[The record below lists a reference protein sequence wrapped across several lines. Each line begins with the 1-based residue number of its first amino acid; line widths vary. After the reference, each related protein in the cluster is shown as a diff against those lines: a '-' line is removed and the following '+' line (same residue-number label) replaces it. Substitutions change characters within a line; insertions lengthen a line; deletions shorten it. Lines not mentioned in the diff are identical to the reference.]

1 VTLALKHIS
10 TPEWVFTQL
19 QLTRYGKE
27 TITRRAIIM
36 QQINSFGKLTK
47 SALSISIGLALSF
60 STTQSRAE
68 ESSSVSQNER
78 KELEVISVTSQK
90 RSQRLQ
96 DVPASL
102 NAFTENELKD
112 LGITN
117 AVDIA
122 NAIPNIELNSAGGNG
137 NQIITIRGVGLN
149 DFSLNNT
156 PTTAV
161 HIDEVPLSSNAM
173 TGFSLFDL
181 ERVEVLKGPQ
191 GTLFGR
197 NSTAG
202 VVNFI
207 TQKPTDITE
216 GYVTAT
222 VGNYGTFNLEGAI
235 GGELTDSLTA
245 RLSIK
250 SETSDE
256 GFQTNTNPD
265 ASWSE
270 NGEVDKFAARVQL
283 MWTGDDTTIL
293 ANIHTGSD
301 KSQPWLPQAEGTTG
315 VDGTPCASALVG
327 RPDPS
332 ECFVDGFFGAAYQ
345 EISDTD
351 GDVHSGSYDF
361 KPTADDAYNGF
372 SLRIDHELSFATFT
386 SLTGADNFRYR
397 HKTDLDGIAGM
408 DLQEIAGFIG
418 LDKNDSW
425 QTANILHQ
433 FEDFEVDQFTQ
444 EFRLTST
451 TGGDLKWLTGLFYA
465 VEDIK
470 NSTGYASD
478 NFGLFASLPA
488 DFGGYGA
495 VIENTGAVF
504 NHDFE
509 QENSSYAIF
518 AQFDYALTDE
528 TNVSFGSRY
537 TKDDKDF
544 EDESYGLDDAG
555 NRVVKL
561 MPFSVD
567 PLDLTT
573 LKQSF
578 STSNVSWKVGM
589 DHKIEDDWMVYGGV
603 SKGNKSGGFPG
614 TIPFSEADV
623 AAYGDETIISYEL
636 GSKLS
641 ALDNT
646 LRLDVT
652 AFYYDYQDMQGVY
665 ATTEGFDTLNR
676 VGDAKVMGVELSG
689 TWLLTESLTWTFG
702 AALLDTEISDSV
714 ENVGDALGN
723 PTDFNGNEL
732 SHAPKQSASTSFNW
746 TNDISDNLLL
756 SVQVNAAYK
765 SDFFL
770 RYDNDPSSHWD
781 ESSLTLGSRITL
793 TNADDTWSVALWGRN
808 ITDEVI
814 PSYQSFS
821 LAKQDHFVFYNQPAT
836 FGIDFTYRF
845 ED

>member
-1 VTLALKHIS
+1 
-10 TPEWVFTQL
+10 
-19 QLTRYGKE
+19 
-27 TITRRAIIM
+27 M
-36 QQINSFGKLTK
+36 QQVNNFKKLTK
-47 SALSISIGLALSF
+47 SALSISIGLALSL
-60 STTQSRAE
+60 STAHSIAE
-68 ESSSVSQNER
+68 ENSSLSQDEN
-78 KELEVISVTSQK
+78 KGLEVITVTSQK

-96 DVPASL
+96 DVPTSI
-102 NAFTENELKD
+102 NAFTENELND
-112 LGITN
+112 LGISN

-222 VGNYGTFNLEGAI
+222 VGNYDTLNLEGAI
-235 GGELTDSLTA
+235 GGALTDSLTA
-245 RLSIK
+245 RVSIK
-250 SETSDE
+250 SESSGE
-256 GFQTNTNPD
+256 GFQTNTNPE
-265 ASWSE
+265 ANWTE

-283 MWTGDDTTIL
+283 MWTGDDTTVL

-301 KSQPWLPQAEGTTG
+301 KSQPWLPQSEGTTG
-315 VDGTPCASALVG
+315 LDGTPCASALVG

-332 ECFVDGFFGAAYQ
+332 ECYIDGFFGAAYQ
-345 EISDTD
+345 GISDTD

-361 KPTADDAYNGF
+361 KPVADDEYNGF

-386 SLTGADNFRYR
+386 SLTGVDNFHYR

-418 LDKNDSW
+418 LPINDSW
-425 QTANILHQ
+425 QSANILHQ
-433 FEDFEVDQFTQ
+433 YEDFEVDQFTQ

-451 TGGDLKWLTGLFYA
+451 TDGKLKWIAGLFYA
-465 VEDIK
+465 TEDIT
-470 NSTGYASD
+470 NTSGYASD
-478 NFGLFASLPA
+478 NFGLFASLPF

-495 VIENTGAVF
+495 VIENTGAIF
-504 NHDFE
+504 NHYFE
-509 QENSSYAIF
+509 QENTSYAVF
-518 AQFDYALTDE
+518 AQLDYALTDE
-528 TNVSFGSRY
+528 TNISFGSRY
-537 TKDDKDF
+537 TNDEKDF
-544 EDESYGLDDAG
+544 EDEAYGIDEQG
-555 NRVVKL
+555 NRVVKI
-561 MPFSVD
+561 MPYSVD
-567 PLDLTT
+567 PTNLTT
-573 LKQSF
+573 FKQSMD
-578 STSNVSWKVGM
+578 TSNVSWKVGI
-589 DHKIEDDWMVYGGV
+589 DHKVEKDWMVYGGV
-603 SKGNKSGGFPG
+603 SQGHKSGGFPG
-614 TIPFSEADV
+614 TIPFAEGDV
-623 AAYGDETIISYEL
+623 AAYDDETILSYEL

-641 ALDNT
+641 AFENT

-676 VGDAKVMGVELSG
+676 VGDAKVKGLELSG

-702 AALLDTEISDSV
+702 AALLDTEISNSV
-714 ENVGDALGN
+714 DNVGDALGN
-723 PTDFNGNEL
+723 PTDFNGKEL

-746 TNDISDNLLL
+746 TNDISENLLL

-765 SDFFL
+765 SDFYL

-793 TNADDTWSVALWGRN
+793 SDMDDTWSIALWARN
-808 ITDEVI
+808 ITNEEI

-845 ED
+845 EN

>member
-1 VTLALKHIS
+1 MKQVNRTS
-10 TPEWVFTQL
+10 T
-19 QLTRYGKE
+19 LTRS
-27 TITRRAIIM
+27 T
-36 QQINSFGKLTK
+36 
-47 SALSISIGLALSF
+47 LSMSIGLALSI
-60 STTQSRAE
+60 SSMQSIAQDNNNTA
-68 ESSSVSQNER
+68 V
-78 KELEVISVTSQK
+78 KENQGLEVITVTSQK

-96 DVPASL
+96 DVPTSI

-173 TGFSLFDL
+173 TGFSIFDL

-202 VVNFI
+202 VINFI

-222 VGNYGTFNLEGAI
+222 VGNYDTLNLEGAI
-235 GGELTDSLTA
+235 GGALTDSVTA

-250 SETSDE
+250 SETSDK
-256 GFQTNTNPD
+256 GFQTNSNPD
-265 ASWSE
+265 ASWTE
-270 NGEVDKFAARVQL
+270 NGEVDKFAARIQL
-283 MWTGDDTTIL
+283 MWTGDDTTVL

-301 KSQPWLPQAEGTTG
+301 KSQPWLPQSEGTTG

-332 ECFVDGFFGAAYQ
+332 ECFIDGFFGAAYQ
-345 EISDTD
+345 GISDTD
-351 GDVHSGSYDF
+351 GDVNSGNYDF
-361 KPTADDAYNGF
+361 KPVADDEYNGF

-386 SLTGADNFRYR
+386 SLTGADNFHYR

-418 LDKNDSW
+418 LDINDSW

-433 FEDFEVDQFTQ
+433 YEDFEVDQFTQ

-451 TGGDLKWLTGLFYA
+451 TDGDLKWITGLFYA
-465 VEDIK
+465 SEDIK

-478 NFGLFASLPA
+478 NFGLFASLPF

-495 VIENTGAVF
+495 IIENTGAVF

-509 QENSSYAIF
+509 QKNTSHAIF
-518 AQFDYALTDE
+518 AQFDYALSDT
-528 TNVSFGSRY
+528 TNVSFGTRY

-544 EDESYGLDDAG
+544 EDEAYGLDNAG
-555 NRVVKL
+555 KRVVKI
-561 MPFSVD
+561 MPYAVD
-567 PLDLTT
+567 PQDLTT

-578 STSNVSWKVGM
+578 NTSNVSWKVGM

-614 TIPFSEADV
+614 TIPFAEADV

-646 LRLDVT
+646 FRLDVT

-676 VGDAKVMGVELSG
+676 VGDAKVKGLEMSG
-689 TWLLTESLTWTFG
+689 SWLLTESLTWNFS
-702 AALLDTEISDSV
+702 AAVLDTEISNSV

-732 SHAPKQSASTSFNW
+732 SHAPKQSASTSVNW
-746 TNDISDNLLL
+746 TNDIADNLLL
-756 SVQVNAAYK
+756 SVQINAAYK
-765 SDFFL
+765 SDFYL

-781 ESSLTLGSRITL
+781 ESSLVLGSRITL
-793 TNADDTWSVALWGRN
+793 SNMDETWSISLWGRN
-808 ITDEVI
+808 ITDEEI

>member
-1 VTLALKHIS
+1 MKHINN
-10 TPEWVFTQL
+10 F
-19 QLTRYGKE
+19 R
-27 TITRRAIIM
+27 
-36 QQINSFGKLTK
+36 KLTTTT
-47 SALSISIGLALSF
+47 LSISIALALSMG
-60 STTQSRAE
+60 SSQVLAE
-68 ESSSVSQNER
+68 EQSVEVEDNNNA
-78 KELEVISVTSQK
+78 LEVITVTSQK
-90 RSQRLQ
+90 RSQRIQ
-96 DVPASL
+96 DVPTSI

-112 LGITN
+112 LGISN

-207 TQKPTDITE
+207 TKKPTDVTE

-222 VGNYGTFNLEGAI
+222 VGNYQTFNLEGAF

-245 RLSIK
+245 RASFK
-250 SETSDE
+250 SESSEE

-265 ASWSE
+265 ASWNE

-283 MWTGDDTTIL
+283 LWTGDNTTVL

-301 KSQPWLPQAEGTTG
+301 KSQPWLPQSEGTTG
-315 VDGTPCASALVG
+315 LNGAPCASALVG

-332 ECFVDGFFGAAYQ
+332 ECYIDGFFGASYQ
-345 EISDTD
+345 GISDTD

-361 KPTADDAYNGF
+361 QPVADDEYNGF
-372 SLRIDHELSFATFT
+372 SLRVDHELSFATFT
-386 SLTGADNFRYR
+386 SLTGVDNFHYR

-418 LDKNDSW
+418 LPINDTW
-425 QTANILHQ
+425 QKANILHQ
-433 FEDFEVDQFTQ
+433 YEDFEVDQFTQ

-451 TGGDLKWLTGLFYA
+451 TDGDLKWITGLFIA
-465 VEDIK
+465 TEDMK
-470 NSTGYASD
+470 NTSGYASD
-478 NFGLFASLPA
+478 NFGLFASLPF

-504 NHDFE
+504 NHTFE
-509 QENSSYAIF
+509 QENTSYAVF
-518 AQFDYALTDE
+518 AQFDYALFDK
-528 TNVSFGSRY
+528 TNISFGTRY
-537 TKDDKDF
+537 TEDEKDF
-544 EDESYGLDDAG
+544 EDEAYGLDDAG

-561 MPFSVD
+561 MPYSD
-567 PLDLTT
+567 NGADETT
-573 LKQSF
+573 FKQSMD
-578 STSNVSWKVGM
+578 TSHVSWKVGM
-589 DHKIEDDWMVYGGV
+589 DHKIEKDWMIYGGI
-603 SKGNKSGGFPG
+603 SEGHKSGGFPG
-614 TIPFSEADV
+614 TIPFAEADV
-623 AAYGDETIISYEL
+623 AAYDDETILAYEL

-641 ALDNT
+641 ALDNS
-646 LRLDVT
+646 LRLDIT

-665 ATTEGFDTLNR
+665 ATAEGFDTLNR
-676 VGDAKVMGVELSG
+676 VGDAEVKGLELSG
-689 TWLLTESLTWTFG
+689 TWSLTESLTWSFG
-702 AALLDTEISDSV
+702 AAVLDTEISDSV

-723 PTDFNGNEL
+723 PTDFNGKEL

-746 TNDISDNLLL
+746 TNEVSDSLLL

-765 SDFFL
+765 SDFYL

-781 ESSLTLGSRITL
+781 ESSLVLGSRITL
-793 TNADDTWSVALWGRN
+793 SDIDDTWSVALWGRN
-808 ITDEVI
+808 ITDEEI
-814 PSYQSFS
+814 PAYQSFS
-821 LAKQDHFVFYNQPAT
+821 LAKQDHFVFYNQPST
-836 FGIDFTYRF
+836 YGIDFTYRF
-845 ED
+845 GD

>member
-1 VTLALKHIS
+1 
-10 TPEWVFTQL
+10 
-19 QLTRYGKE
+19 
-27 TITRRAIIM
+27 M
-36 QQINSFGKLTK
+36 QQVNNFKKLTK
-47 SALSISIGLALSF
+47 SALSISIGLALSL
-60 STTQSRAE
+60 SAAQSAAE
-68 ESSSVSQNER
+68 ESSSISQNEN
-78 KELEVISVTSQK
+78 KGLEVITVTSQK

-96 DVPASL
+96 DVPTSI

-112 LGITN
+112 LGISN

-161 HIDEVPLSSNAM
+161 HIDEIPLSSNAM

-222 VGNYGTFNLEGAI
+222 VGNYQTFNLEGAV
-235 GGELTDSLTA
+235 GGALTDSLTA
-245 RLSIK
+245 RASFK
-250 SETSDE
+250 SESSKE

-265 ASWSE
+265 ADWTE

-283 MWTGDDTTIL
+283 MWTGDDTTVL

-315 VDGTPCASALVG
+315 VDGAPCASALVG
-327 RPDPS
+327 RPNPS
-332 ECFVDGFFGAAYQ
+332 ECFIDGFFGGSYQ
-345 EISDTD
+345 GISDTD
-351 GDVHSGSYDF
+351 GDVNSGSYDF
-361 KPTADDAYNGF
+361 KPVADDKYNGL

-386 SLTGADNFRYR
+386 SLTGADNFHYQ

-418 LDKNDSW
+418 LEINDSW
-425 QTANILHQ
+425 KTANILHQ
-433 FEDFEVDQFTQ
+433 YEDFEVDQFTQ

-451 TGGDLKWLTGLFYA
+451 TDGDLKWIAGLFYA
-465 VEDIK
+465 SEDMK
-470 NSTGYASD
+470 NSSGYASD
-478 NFGLFASLPA
+478 NFGLFASLPF

-495 VIENTGAVF
+495 IIENTGAVF

-509 QENSSYAIF
+509 QENTSYAVF
-518 AQFDYALTDE
+518 AQFDYALSDA
-528 TNVSFGSRY
+528 TNLSFGSRY
-537 TKDDKDF
+537 TEDEKDF
-544 EDESYGLDDAG
+544 EDEAYGLDDAG
-555 NRVVKL
+555 NRVVKI
-561 MPFSVD
+561 MPYAED
-567 PLDLTT
+567 GTDKTT
-573 LKQSF
+573 YKQSME
-578 STSNVSWKVGM
+578 TSHVSWKVGV
-589 DHKIEDDWMVYGGV
+589 DHKLEDDWMIYGGI
-603 SKGNKSGGFPG
+603 SQGHKSGGFPG
-614 TIPFSEADV
+614 TIPFAEADV
-623 AAYGDETIISYEL
+623 AAYGDEQILSYEL

-646 LRLDVT
+646 LRLDIT

-676 VGDAKVMGVELSG
+676 VGDAEVKGLELSS

-702 AALLDTEISDSV
+702 AALLDTEISNSV

-732 SHAPKQSASTSFNW
+732 SHAPKQSASTSLNW
-746 TNDISDNLLL
+746 TNELTDDLLL
-756 SVQVNAAYK
+756 SMQINAAYK
-765 SDFFL
+765 SDFYL

-781 ESSLTLGSRITL
+781 ESSLVLGSRITL
-793 TNADDTWSVALWGRN
+793 SNIDDTWSIALWGRN
-808 ITDEVI
+808 ITDEEI

-845 ED
+845 EN

>member
-1 VTLALKHIS
+1 MQQVNNFKK
-10 TPEWVFTQL
+10 
-19 QLTRYGKE
+19 LTR
-27 TITRRAIIM
+27 
-36 QQINSFGKLTK
+36 
-47 SALSISIGLALSF
+47 SALSISIGLALSL
-60 STTQSRAE
+60 SAAQSAAE
-68 ESSSVSQNER
+68 ESSSISQNEN
-78 KELEVISVTSQK
+78 KGLEVITVTSQK

-96 DVPASL
+96 DVPTSI

-112 LGITN
+112 LGISN

-216 GYVTAT
+216 GYATAT
-222 VGNYGTFNLEGAI
+222 IGNYGTFNLEGAL
-235 GGELTDSLTA
+235 GGELADSLTA

-250 SETSDE
+250 SETSNK

-283 MWTGDDTTIL
+283 MWTGDETTVL

-315 VDGTPCASALVG
+315 ADGTPCASALVG
-327 RPDPS
+327 RPDPT
-332 ECFVDGFFGAAYQ
+332 ECYIDGFFGGAYQ

-361 KPTADDAYNGF
+361 KPTADDEYNGF

-386 SLTGADNFRYR
+386 SLTGVDSFHYR

-418 LDKNDSW
+418 LPINDSW

-433 FEDFEVDQFTQ
+433 YEDFEVEQLTQ

-451 TGGDLKWLTGLFYA
+451 TDGDLKWIAGLFYA
-465 VEDIK
+465 SEEMK
-470 NSTGYASD
+470 NTSGYASD
-478 NFGLFASLPA
+478 NFGLFASLPF

-495 VIENTGAVF
+495 IIENTGAVF
-504 NHDFE
+504 NHTFE
-509 QENSSYAIF
+509 QENTSYAVF

-528 TNVSFGSRY
+528 TNISFGSRD
-537 TKDDKDF
+537 TNDEKDF
-544 EDESYGLDDAG
+544 EDEAYGIDDQG
-555 NRVVKL
+555 NRVVKI
-561 MPFSVD
+561 MPYSDD
-567 PLDLTT
+567 PTNLATY
-573 LKQSF
+573 KQSMD
-578 STSNVSWKVGM
+578 TSHVSWKVGV
-589 DHKIEDDWMVYGGV
+589 DHKLEDDWMIYGGV
-603 SKGNKSGGFPG
+603 SQGHKSGGFPG
-614 TIPFSEADV
+614 TIPFAEADV
-623 AAYGDETIISYEL
+623 APYDDEKILSFEL

-641 ALDNT
+641 ALENS

-676 VGDAKVMGVELSG
+676 VGDAEVKGLELSG
-689 TWLLTESLTWTFG
+689 TWLLTESLTWAFG
-702 AALLDTEISDSV
+702 AALLDTEISNSV
-714 ENVGDALGN
+714 TNVGDALGN
-723 PTDFNGNEL
+723 PTDFNGKEL
-732 SHAPKQSASTSFNW
+732 SHAPKQSASTSLNW
-746 TNDISDNLLL
+746 TNEVSDDLLL

-793 TNADDTWSVALWGRN
+793 SNMDDTWSVALWGRN
-808 ITDEVI
+808 ITDEEI

-845 ED
+845 EN

>member
-1 VTLALKHIS
+1 
-10 TPEWVFTQL
+10 
-19 QLTRYGKE
+19 
-27 TITRRAIIM
+27 
-36 QQINSFGKLTK
+36 
-47 SALSISIGLALSF
+47 LALSL
-60 STTQSRAE
+60 STAQSAAE
-68 ESSSVSQNER
+68 ESSSVSQNEFQG
-78 KELEVISVTSQK
+78 LEVITVTSQK

-96 DVPASL
+96 DVPTSI

-112 LGITN
+112 LGLSN

-161 HIDEVPLSSNAM
+161 HIDEIPLSSNAM

-222 VGNYGTFNLEGAI
+222 VGNYQTSNLEGAV
-235 GGELTDSLTA
+235 GGALTDSLTA
-245 RLSIK
+245 RASFK
-250 SETSDE
+250 SETSSE

-265 ASWSE
+265 ENWTK

-301 KSQPWLPQAEGTTG
+301 KSQPWLPQAEGTTSAN
-315 VDGTPCASALVG
+315 GTPCASALIG

-332 ECFVDGFFGAAYQ
+332 ECFIDGFFGGSYQ
-345 EISDTD
+345 GISDTD
-351 GDVHSGSYDF
+351 GDVNSGSYDF
-361 KPTADDAYNGF
+361 KPVADDEYNGF

-386 SLTGADNFRYR
+386 SLTGVDNFHYR

-418 LDKNDSW
+418 LPINDSW
-425 QTANILHQ
+425 KTANILHQ
-433 FEDFEVDQFTQ
+433 YEDFEVDQISQ
-444 EFRLTST
+444 EFRFTST
-451 TGGDLKWLTGLFYA
+451 TEGPLKWIAGLFYA
-465 VEDIK
+465 SEDMK
-470 NSTGYASD
+470 NTSGYASD
-478 NFGLFASLPA
+478 NFGLFAALPF

-495 VIENTGAVF
+495 TIENTGAVF
-504 NHDFE
+504 NHTFE
-509 QENSSYAIF
+509 QKNTSYAVF
-518 AQFDYALTDE
+518 AQFDYALSDK

-537 TKDDKDF
+537 TNDEKDF
-544 EDESYGLDDAG
+544 EDEAYGIDDKG
-555 NRVVKL
+555 NRVVKI
-561 MPFSVD
+561 MPYSDD
-567 PLDLTT
+567 PTNLSTY
-573 LKQSF
+573 KQSMD
-578 STSNVSWKVGM
+578 TSHVSWKLGV
-589 DHKIEDDWMVYGGV
+589 DHKLEEDWMIYGGV
-603 SKGNKSGGFPG
+603 SQGHKSGGFPG
-614 TIPFSEADV
+614 TIPFAEGDV
-623 AAYGDETIISYEL
+623 APYDDESILSFEL

-641 ALDNT
+641 ALDNN

-676 VGDAKVMGVELSG
+676 VGDAKVKGLELSA
-689 TWLLTESLTWTFG
+689 TWLLTESFTWTIG
-702 AALLDTEISDSV
+702 AALLDTEISNSI
-714 ENVGDALGN
+714 ENVADALGN
-723 PTDFNGNEL
+723 PTNFNGNEL

-746 TNDISDNLLL
+746 TNEITDDLLL
-756 SVQVNAAYK
+756 SMQINAAYK
-765 SDFFL
+765 SDFYL
-770 RYDNDPSSHWD
+770 RYDNDPSSQWN
-781 ESSLTLGSRITL
+781 ESSLVLGSRITL
-793 TNADDTWSVALWGRN
+793 SNIDETWSVALWGRN
-808 ITDEVI
+808 ITNEEI

-845 ED
+845 EN